1 MYELTAF
8 SKILLVI
15 LFLWTIPWKVYALW
29 LAAKRDDKKWFVL
42 LIIINTLGILEII
55 YIFKIV
61 KKSKAEV
68 KNAFRGAWELFKQ
81 TIKSKKK

>member
-1 MYELTAF
+1 VYELTSF

-29 LAAKRDDKKWFVL
+29 TAAKRDDKKWFVV
-42 LIIINTLGILEII
+42 LIIINTVGILEII

-61 KKSKAEV
+61 KKSGAEV
-68 KNAFRGAWELFKQ
+68 KNAFRGAWNLFKQ
-81 TIKSKKK
+81 TIGNKK